1 MELPR
6 KNQSYSWDF
15 KLELLKAIDKDS
27 LSLRAASVKFNTPD
41 ISIIVKCCFWFI
53 SLTIQTRGRP
63 KTMNDNKRKKRK
75 SDKPVTREEELL
87 LEIEVLRC
95 ENELLKKL

>member
-41 ISIIVKCCFWFI
+41 ISIIVKWKKDFAVFGLLVLQSKLGADQKLWM
-53 SLTIQTRGRP
+53 TINVKSENRTNQLQE
-63 KTMNDNKRKKRK
+63 KK
-75 SDKPVTREEELL
+75 
-87 LEIEVLRC
+87 
-95 ENELLKKL
+95 NFF